1 MLINLFSAFLMTISL
16 LLVGCGSASTP
27 AAAPVRLANPVIVNQ
42 HVNSGWFIP
51 TELELEIRNDG
62 PSGTV
67 HVEVYSVQD
76 IGGHYT
82 YGESGAEK
90 VLRETFTRSLEPE
103 PVYHPNI
110 VRTPHAVE
118 NALFQANETR
128 TLTIAIP
135 QYHPSIFS
143 NEQLKIEATGISVIS
158 PPL

>member
-27 AAAPVRLANPVIVNQ
+27 AAPVRLAKPVIVNQ
-42 HVNSGWFIP
+42 HIKSVWFIP
-51 TELELEIRNDG
+51 IELEREIRNDG
-62 PSGTV
+62 PSGAG

-76 IGGHYT
+76 IGGHDT
-82 YGESGAEK
+82 HGESGAEK

-103 PVYHPNI
+103 PVSHPNI
-110 VRTPHAVE
+110 LRTPHAVE
-118 NALFQANETR
+118 NALFQASETR
-128 TLTIAIP
+128 TLTIPIQ